1 MKQAFLNVVLNGI
14 QAMSQGGVLT
24 ISTHREGGVAL
35 AEVCDRGPG
44 IPSELHDKVFE
55 LYFTTKKDGSGI
67 GLAHTYQ
74 VMQWHYG
81 SVDFESKEG
90 EGTTFRFRIPLDSSR
105 LDAGPEPDPDPIP
118 AATRRYA

>member
-24 ISTHREGGVAL
+24 ISARREAGVAV
-35 AEVCDRGPG
+35 AEVSDRGPG
-44 IPSELHDKVFE
+44 IPSDLRDKVFE
-55 LYFTTKKDGSGI
+55 LYFTTKKEGTGI

-81 SVDFESKEG
+81 SVDFESTEG

-105 LDAGPEPDPDPIP
+105 LDAGQDAPADPIP
-118 AATRRYA
+118 ATKRYA